1 MNVQVFNLP
10 VWITVSVCCCCTL
23 TTVFVVFP
31 IEKECDLSKHCRVL
45 DLERKKLCHQE
56 LQYAICNVNCVATVF
71 VITRLQ
77 IILKRT
83 SAVCTQAAPILQ
95 QKATGGKKICDQL
108 AVEQRRA
115 SVGYK
120 MARSLGKS
128 KDRHQHLEA
137 FDEKTATQGSRQT
150 TNSSSHMFRYEMW
163 LFFHILCNTSL
174 TLYLRPQCWRYV
186 EYSGY
191 SKLSADEIA
200 DHKLLLELKFKFSQS
215 WAERSSR
222 KN

>member
-1 MNVQVFNLP
+1 MWRSLICPP
-10 VWITVSVCCCCTL
+10 VWITVPVCC
-23 TTVFVVFP
+23 FP
-31 IEKECDLSKHCRVL
+31 IEKECDLNKHCRVL

-71 VITRLQ
+71 VITPLQ

-95 QKATGGKKICDQL
+95 QKATGGTKICDQL

-120 MARSLGKS
+120 MARNLGKS

-150 TNSSSHMFRYEMW
+150 TNSSSHMFRYEIW
-163 LFFHILCNTSL
+163 LLLHILYNTSL
-174 TLYLRPQCWRYV
+174 TLYLRLQCWRYV
-186 EYSGY
+186 EYSGH
-191 SKLSADEIA
+191 SKLSAGEIA

-215 WAERSSR
+215 WAERSSSQLIM
-222 KN
+222 